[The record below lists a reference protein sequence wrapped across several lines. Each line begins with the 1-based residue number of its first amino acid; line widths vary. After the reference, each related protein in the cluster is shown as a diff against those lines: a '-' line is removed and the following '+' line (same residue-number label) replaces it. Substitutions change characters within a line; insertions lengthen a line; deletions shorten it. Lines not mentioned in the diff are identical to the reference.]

1 MMPTDIRHYE
11 STVINIHGVPT
22 TIGRVPSRKYK
33 ERRVRDF
40 YINEKG
46 ERVNLRTEVIVG
58 GENAT
63 KNNTNQWLPKNKKD
77 MQAYYEANKEDFTD
91 IDGNVE
97 DHMQYINEEY
107 YRLKDNNPNMF
118 AVLNALAE
126 EHLATQDF
134 KSIIPN
140 ITKLIYINSMKPQNK
155 NFRVVDLARNKCEF
169 YDGKKWITGKTMDEL
184 IKIFENVN
192 TVITDPF
199 EEDKIYK
206 TIKFIENNEELR
218 KKSNWINWS
227 KNYCLSLWDENDKEN
242 VGKRNDILNEIK
254 LIFYNNRDE
263 ILKLDV

>member
-1 MMPTDIRHYE
+1 VHNSCKYCGLVLSRGDAVKRHMNKYCKKKKLE
-11 STVINIHGVPT
+11 DDEKNRMEEKIEELKNKMELIIKQEEEKKLKEVKPDKRIVKKNVVTNNSVINNNIVNNNNIILPHNSAELFKLDLK
-22 TIGRVPSRKYK
+22 TI
-33 ERRVRDF
+33 
-40 YINEKG
+40 I
-46 ERVNLRTEVIVG
+46 
-58 GENAT
+58 
-63 KNNTNQWLPKNKKD
+63 
-77 MQAYYEANKEDFTD
+77 
-91 IDGNVE
+91 
-97 DHMQYINEEY
+97 
-107 YRLKDNNPNMF
+107 
-118 AVLNALAE
+118 